1 MRASEQ
7 DVLTA
12 KIYFSAAFPAL
23 RIPLEEDA
31 KYAKKFEKVNAV
43 VEFRAAD
50 DANPVAC
57 YIVFLTE
64 DMAAKSSYGKRFKVF
79 QGEYPGFI
87 EMADGSKY
95 EGLKVVK
102 MYFKSIKSLL
112 GVFKGSSPV
121 EMLGIVSPLL
131 KNIANPVTLKFLFLM
146 LELTKTMPSSNPH
159 KSQLWEQ
166 YLKVKLSLFLITRA
180 LSTANKEGWPT
191 MAEWTL
197 KQPDRTYQFIVGPTL
212 DANGKEL
219 YPEIKSYLRVKM
231 GKSKAGNGE
240 RKYPF
245 VLFKFPTPDDCLAV
259 LTNRYDFVESVA
271 RGCVTIIGA
280 GDSYAVQFNDIMTKC
295 QAMLVPAPKK

>member
-112 GVFKGSSPV
+112 GVFKGISPV

-146 LELTKTMPSSNPH
+146 LELTKTMPSYNPD

>member
-1 MRASEQ
+1 
-7 DVLTA
+7 
-12 KIYFSAAFPAL
+12 
-23 RIPLEEDA
+23 
-31 KYAKKFEKVNAV
+31 
-43 VEFRAAD
+43 
-50 DANPVAC
+50 
-57 YIVFLTE
+57 
-64 DMAAKSSYGKRFKVF
+64 
-79 QGEYPGFI
+79 
-87 EMADGSKY
+87 
-95 EGLKVVK
+95 
-102 MYFKSIKSLL
+102 
-112 GVFKGSSPV
+112 
-121 EMLGIVSPLL
+121 
-131 KNIANPVTLKFLFLM
+131 
-146 LELTKTMPSSNPH
+146 MPSSNPD

-245 VLFKFPTPDDCLAV
+245 VLFKFTTPDDCLAV